1 MILKEIDKK
10 KLEKQL
16 NKKIQEALIETAE
29 DIKKEIIEE
38 EVIPKDTGATEKS
51 LAVSDSII
59 NKNTVFIITGSSSV
73 INPLTKEATSEYV
86 RKIYYDPDFYFH
98 RTKNKNAKERWYD
111 DWITGKY
118 KDHIKNSFF
127 KNLNK
132 K

>member
-1 MILKEIDKK
+1 MILKDIDKA

-51 LAVSDSII
+51 LTVSDAII
-59 NKNTVFIITGSSSV
+59 NKNTVFITTGSSSV
-73 INPLTKEATSEYV
+73 INPKTKEATSEYI

-98 RTKNKNAKERWYD
+98 RHKNRNAKERWYD
-111 DWITGKY
+111 DWVVGKY
-118 KDHIKNSFF
+118 KDHIKNSFL
-127 KNLNK
+127 KNIDK